1 MVNIIC
7 YDSFFDTCYF
17 VNLPS
22 MSHVIDVYRG
32 LKIMIRIVFESIVGE
47 IQDIDIILCT
57 IRSIPQSVMA
67 MTDICKCAEI
77 FGSIKYE
84 A

>member
-1 MVNIIC
+1 
-7 YDSFFDTCYF
+7 
-17 VNLPS
+17 
-22 MSHVIDVYRG
+22 
-32 LKIMIRIVFESIVGE
+32 MIRIVFESIVGE